1 MFKSLITVLA
11 VIASTSV
18 ASANVKGHHD
28 PTPMRKSVHW
38 NADDSVLTLRGP
50 TTKDMASKVHKIM
63 VAEDVL
69 VVNMAGPGGH
79 YYAGLNIGNLIA
91 KEGSAVIIPEG
102 QECVSAC
109 AFAAM
114 ATDKLIINGALLFH
128 LPYTQGVS
136 TAKTIQEIQ
145 QEAGLVYF
153 DMIAYV
159 IRQGYPVY
167 FARELLAQ
175 TSPCKFVYVKDAE
188 SFLAT
193 RTGDVTKPK
202 SYKRTVTNRCMPSF
216 QR

>member
-1 MFKSLITVLA
+1 MIKSLITVLA
-11 VIASTSV
+11 IVSST
-18 ASANVKGHHD
+18 AALANVQGHHD
-28 PTPMRKSVHW
+28 PTPMRKSVHFDEA
-38 NADDSVLTLRGP
+38 NAVLTLRGP
-50 TTKDMASKVHKIM
+50 TTKDMSAKVHSIM
-63 VAEDVL
+63 VKHEVL

-91 KEGSAVIIPEG
+91 KEGSAVIVPKG
-102 QECVSAC
+102 LECVSAC

-114 ATDKLIINGALLFH
+114 ATKEKLVINGALLFH

-136 TAKTIQEIQ
+136 TVKTIQEVQ

-153 DMIAYV
+153 DMVAYV
-159 IRQGYPVY
+159 ARHGYPVY

-202 SYKRTVTNRCMPSF
+202 SYKRKVTNRCMPSF